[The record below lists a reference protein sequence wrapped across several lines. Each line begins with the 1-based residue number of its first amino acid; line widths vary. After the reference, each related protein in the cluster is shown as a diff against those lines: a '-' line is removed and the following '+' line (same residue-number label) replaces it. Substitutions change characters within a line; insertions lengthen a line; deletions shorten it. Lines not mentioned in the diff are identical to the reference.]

1 MALDEQ
7 EVLQKSSARSR
18 RSVSN
23 DDAECVWMATKQGQK
38 NLTEG
43 YLPVARL
50 VLGKMRRMLYR
61 MVKAVGGLAL
71 GVRTDCVYVAAEHEA
86 AAKALL
92 LAAGFRFGG
101 TGWDV
106 VGSLK
111 IDRKDDIGMDQFLD
125 VKTKTPHDMPAEYEP
140 FYEPCH
146 IELVSAL
153 SSKTRWPLLRTTG
166 PRSML

>member
-1 MALDEQ
+1 
-7 EVLQKSSARSR
+7 
-18 RSVSN
+18 
-23 DDAECVWMATKQGQK
+23 MATKQGQK

-146 IELVSAL
+146 IEPEAVCERFELKDEMATLEGDWSEVDTLMPTRALDGAAYWRASQSARP
-153 SSKTRWPLLRTTG
+153 K
-166 PRSML
+166 RST

>member
-1 MALDEQ
+1 MGCDDKTQDITKSLTDLELDLDKFLEEQ
-7 EVLQKSSARSR
+7 GLVLPDGPLPGAVSKSSKRTPCHEQKEGPGREA
-18 RSVSN
+18 
-23 DDAECVWMATKQGQK
+23 DAECVWMATKQGQK

-111 IDRKDDIGMDQFLD
+111 IDRKDDIDGS
-125 VKTKTPHDMPAEYEP
+125 
-140 FYEPCH
+140 
-146 IELVSAL
+146 I
-153 SSKTRWPLLRTTG
+153 LRC
-166 PRSML
+166 